1 MWKMRWRITGQKVGD
16 RWRKR
21 GSWGVL
27 RTDGNRTS
35 GRGREWRL
43 QGEREERGMTVK
55 WVLVI
60 FLYIFLPPPLR
71 LVFHVGAVDCCG
83 ECAEGI
89 GSVVLQRGK
98 WKAVESSAEQ
108 GCKLLL
114 FSQFFTS
121 SLWFQHQR
129 WPPSATLSTPSFIP
143 LPHPLPF
150 FLSFILFFSHFISH
164 LPSFLYTN
172 LLPSTSPY
180 SLPSFLYSHS
190 ISPFQSRRS
199 PCCIH
204 LHSSNTLEV
213 SVNGLDHYH

>member
-1 MWKMRWRITGQKVGD
+1 MK
-16 RWRKR
+16 
-21 GSWGVL
+21 GSGKLSGAGMQIAFILTVL
-27 RTDGNRTS
+27 HFQSLICAPAMTS
-35 GRGREWRL
+35 L
-43 QGEREERGMTVK
+43 CCS
-55 WVLVI
+55 
-60 FLYIFLPPPLR
+60 LYPL
-71 LVFHVGAVDCCG
+71 FY
-83 ECAEGI
+83 
-89 GSVVLQRGK
+89 
-98 WKAVESSAEQ
+98 
-108 GCKLLL
+108 
-114 FSQFFTS
+114 
-121 SLWFQHQR
+121 
-129 WPPSATLSTPSFIP
+129 PSTR

-150 FLSFILFFSHFISH
+150 FPSFILFFSHFISH